1 MASTVEAIIVSW
13 QCDKLCGD
21 GVQRRDITCF
31 RKVDGKI
38 EKMADGDCPGD
49 KPETEMPCKIRPC
62 EGVDWVTTE
71 WSGVSFVFSLHRSTA
86 YWV

>member
-49 KPETEMPCKIRPC
+49 KPETEMSCKIRPC

-71 WSGVSFVFSLHRSTA
+71 WSGVSFVFSLRR
-86 YWV
+86 